1 MKDEL
6 IRLVTLQK
14 FDLQVLEIEDHLTG
28 LKKEITQ
35 AEERLEKAK
44 GQTEQKRRSVELRKI
59 ESKRLDGDIE
69 EAERQY
75 KENNYQLM
83 GLKDAKS
90 YESMKLQI
98 EELRERIS
106 ELESRGI
113 EVLGEVEEG
122 EKTLE
127 MYEQKISE
135 EQARIDGLK
144 ENLSKEEESRS
155 AEREELRNKR
165 TEYVKHIAPD
175 LLTTYNRLLGMP
187 DRKAIAEL
195 SGRTCTGC
203 YSNITLDNL
212 EIVKTSSSIVHCDT
226 CGRIVY
232 LPSVL
237 GAAEEA

>member
-28 LKKEITQ
+28 LKKEISQ
-35 AEERLEKAK
+35 ADERLDKAK
-44 GQTEQKRRSVELRKI
+44 GQTDQKRRSVEHRK
-59 ESKRLDGDIE
+59 LDAKGVDGEIE

-83 GLKDAKS
+83 GMKDAKS

-106 ELESRGI
+106 GFESRGLEI
-113 EVLGEVEEG
+113 LGEVEEG

-127 MYEQKISE
+127 IYDQKIAE
-135 EQARIDGLK
+135 EEARINGLK
-144 ENLSKEEESRS
+144 ENLEKELESRS
-155 AEREELRNKR
+155 AEREELQTKR
-165 TEYVKHIAPD
+165 KEYIKHIAPE
-175 LLTTYNRLLGMP
+175 LLAAYNRLLGMS

-195 SGRTCTGC
+195 NGRTCTGC

-212 EIVKTSSSIVHCDT
+212 EVVKTSSGIVNCNS

-232 LPSVL
+232 LSSVL
-237 GAAEEA
+237 GAAEED